1 LLQLLLLLLAA
12 EAQSHQEGG
21 GVLWG
26 CAEFPKLAAF
36 AAAAPLLLGRDT
48 PAVVVEA
55 VERQKEVAQRA

>member
-1 LLQLLLLLLAA
+1 
-12 EAQSHQEGG
+12 
-21 GVLWG
+21 VLWG

-48 PAVVVEA
+48 PAVEVEA